1 MALLAAIPMAFIPA
15 FFFSWF
21 LYWLDRYEKEP
32 RWLLLM
38 TFFWGGFIAII
49 GTLIVASIFEIGFS
63 FVLNDAVLEDIAGGS
78 ITAPLVEEFMKG
90 LAVLAVFLLFRKE
103 FDSVLDG
110 IIYGGIAGLGFAAT
124 ENVFY
129 FMGQYSEAGWSGMF
143 ANFALRVG
151 VFAWGHPFYTAFT
164 GLGFALA
171 RTNKNILVRLA
182 APIIGYFLAVAA
194 HAFHNTV
201 LLFFSGLGSLVF
213 VVLVEWA
220 SWIFFLGFIIWM
232 IRHEQGLLKKHL
244 QEEVNNGLINESHYK
259 TAVSFFQ
266 FGARMS
272 ALSGGAYR
280 ATSHFYQYL
289 GELAHKKEQYAK
301 FGDERGNAAIIE
313 KLRANIA
320 SLAPQAKT

>member
-63 FVLNDAVLEDIAGGS
+63 FVLNDAILEDIAGGS

-201 LLFFSGLGSLVF
+201 LLFVSGLGSLVF